1 MNDDLICLGIVT
13 SPHGVK
19 GAIKI
24 RTFTEK
30 PENVSLYGRLISG
43 NENYKVD
50 SVSVVDDNLVIATI
64 SGVNSRNEAEF
75 LRNKKLYIKR
85 NKLPKLNDENEF
97 YQSDLVDMKVK
108 LENNELYGYVKSVYS
123 FGSGDILKISVVS
136 TKKSVMLPF
145 TKEIFPYIIIKK
157 KYIILSMPEFVD

>member
-1 MNDDLICLGIVT
+1 MNDNLICLGIVT

-24 RTFTEK
+24 KTFTEK
-30 PENVSLYGRLISG
+30 PENVFLYGRLISG
-43 NENYKVD
+43 NENYKID
-50 SVSVVDDNLVIATI
+50 LVSVVDDNLVIATI
-64 SGVNSRNEAEF
+64 SGVNSRNEAEL

-85 NKLPKLNDENEF
+85 NKLPKLNDKNEF
-97 YQSDLVDMKVK
+97 YQSDLVDMKVR
-108 LENNELYGYVKSVYS
+108 LENNELYGHVKSVCS

-136 TKKSVMLPF
+136 TKKSIMLPF
-145 TKEIFPYIIIKK
+145 TKEIFPYINIKK